1 MKSKF
6 GSLKRKLFVR
16 VLLSALLIGIVG
28 FLLVNWLVDG
38 VLQNP
43 FADWFISAMRGLG
56 ANDDFAHIIYAKL
69 FRQNKEFY
77 LMVGYVLLLLTVF
90 YFSLSRI
97 TRYLNRINSAMDQVL
112 IEDERPISLPS
123 ELSPVEDKLN
133 EVKDTLRRKKLET
146 KEAEQRKNDL
156 VVYLAH
162 DLKTPLTSVIGYL
175 SLLSEAPDM
184 PAKQRAKYT
193 GIALDKAYRL
203 EELTNE
209 FFDITRFNLQSINL
223 EPRRIDLTL
232 LLSQLVDEFYPLLS
246 PKALTGRLSAEP
258 NLMVRGDA
266 DKLARVFDNV
276 IRNAINYSDENS
288 EILVTAT
295 RRENWAVVTVSNQ
308 GDPIPAHKLDK
319 IFEKFYRLDE
329 ARSSK
334 SGGSGLGLAI
344 AKQIVE
350 LHGGRISVQSDAES
364 TRFSILIPYDTVRNS

>member
-28 FLLVNWLVDG
+28 FVLVNWLVDG

-43 FADWFISAMRGLG
+43 FADWFVSAMRGLG

-69 FRQNKEFY
+69 FRQNKEIY
-77 LMVGYVLLLLTVF
+77 LVVGYILLLLIVF

-203 EELTNE
+203 EELINE

-258 NLMVRGDA
+258 NLIVWGDA

-288 EILVTAT
+288 EILVTAAH
-295 RRENWAVVTVSNQ
+295 REDWAVVTVSNQ

-350 LHGGRISVQSDAES
+350 LHGGRIGVQSDAES
-364 TRFSILIPYDTVRNS
+364 TRFSILIPYETVRNS

>member
-1 MKSKF
+1 MKNKF

-203 EELTNE
+203 EELINE

>member
-1 MKSKF
+1 MKNRF

-16 VLLSALLIGIVG
+16 VLFYALLIGIVG

-38 VLQNP
+38 VLQKP
-43 FADWFISAMRGLG
+43 FADWFVSAMRGLG

-112 IEDERPISLPS
+112 IEDEHPISLPR

-133 EVKDTLRRKKLET
+133 AVKDTLRRKKLET
-146 KEAEQRKNDL
+146 QEAEQRKNDL

-203 EELTNE
+203 EELINE

-288 EILVTAT
+288 EIFVTAA
-295 RRENWAVVTVSNQ
+295 RREDWAVVTVSNQ